1 LASKGLFCKNA
12 KRKQKKIIP
21 LIKAS
26 IYIRLT
32 PSGDRSLLI
41 KITRNEKMKKIL
53 SISLL
58 ATLCAATSLPALAAG
73 EKIGL
78 LMSDLRLER
87 WQKDRDLFTEAAESM
102 GAKVYTQSANGDAN
116 TQISQIE
123 NMISRGVDVLVIVPE
138 NGEVLGNVLAE
149 AKAEGIKVLAY
160 DRLIKFADIDLYV
173 SFDNIRVGEMQA
185 EALLKRKPKGNYFL
199 MGGSPTD
206 NNAKMF
212 RQGQMNVLQPA
223 IDSKKIN
230 IVGDQWAMGWSAEAA
245 LNIMENGLTAN
256 ANKIDAVV
264 ASNDSTA
271 GGAIQA
277 LAAQGLSGKVVIS
290 GQDADL
296 ASVRRIVAGTQTMTV
311 YKPISKLAK
320 TSAEMAV
327 KLARGEKIKVNGS
340 VNNGKKDV
348 DAVLLTPISVTK
360 DNLDSTVIADGFH
373 SRNDVYNP

>member
-1 LASKGLFCKNA
+1 
-12 KRKQKKIIP
+12 
-21 LIKAS
+21 
-26 IYIRLT
+26 
-32 PSGDRSLLI
+32 
-41 KITRNEKMKKIL
+41 MKKIV
-53 SISLL
+53 SMSLL

-87 WQKDRDLFTEAAESM
+87 WQKDRDIFTSAAEAM
-102 GAKVYTQSANGDAN
+102 GAKVYTQSANGDVT

-185 EALLKRKPKGNYFL
+185 EALLKRKPRGNYFL

-212 RQGQMNVLQPA
+212 RQGQMNVIQPA
-223 IDSKKIN
+223 IDAKQIQ

-296 ASVRRIVAGTQTMTV
+296 AAMRRIVAGTQTMTV
-311 YKPISKLAK
+311 YKPISKLA
-320 TSAEMAV
+320 TASAEMAV
-327 KLARGEKIKVNGS
+327 KLAREEKIQVTGH

-348 DAVLLTPISVTK
+348 DALLLTPIAVTK
-360 DNLDSTVIADGFH
+360 DNLDSTVIADGYH
-373 SRNDVYNP
+373 TRNAVYNP

>member
-1 LASKGLFCKNA
+1 
-12 KRKQKKIIP
+12 
-21 LIKAS
+21 
-26 IYIRLT
+26 
-32 PSGDRSLLI
+32 
-41 KITRNEKMKKIL
+41 MKKIV
-53 SISLL
+53 SMSLL
-58 ATLCAATSLPALAAG
+58 ATLCAATSLPAVAAG

-87 WQKDRDLFTEAAESM
+87 WQKDRDLFTQAAESM
-102 GAKVYTQSANGDAN
+102 GAEVFTQSANGDAN

-185 EALLKRKPKGNYFL
+185 EALLGLKPTGNYFL

-223 IDSKKIN
+223 IDAKKIN

-256 ANKIDAVV
+256 ANKIDVVV

-296 ASVRRIVAGTQTMTV
+296 AAMRRIVSGTQTMTV
-311 YKPISKLAK
+311 YKPISKLAT

-327 KLARGEKIKVNGS
+327 KLARNENIQSNGK
-340 VNNGKKDV
+340 VNNGTKDV
-348 DAVLLTPISVTK
+348 AAVLLAPIAVTK
-360 DNLDSTVIADGFH
+360 DNLDATVIADGFH

>member
-1 LASKGLFCKNA
+1 M
-12 KRKQKKIIP
+12 KKII
-21 LIKAS
+21 S
-26 IYIRLT
+26 
-32 PSGDRSLLI
+32 
-41 KITRNEKMKKIL
+41 M
-53 SISLL
+53 SLL
-58 ATLCAATSLPALAAG
+58 ATVCAATSLPVLAAG

-138 NGEVLGNVLAE
+138 NGEVLGNVLSE

-185 EALLKRKPKGNYFL
+185 AALLQRKPTGNYFL

-223 IDSKKIN
+223 IDSKKIQ
-230 IVGDQWAMGWSAEAA
+230 IVGDQWARGWSAEAA

-327 KLARGEKIKVNGS
+327 KLARGETIKVNGHVS
-340 VNNGKKDV
+340 NGKKDV
-348 DAVLLTPISVTK
+348 DAVLLTPIAVTK

>member
-1 LASKGLFCKNA
+1 
-12 KRKQKKIIP
+12 
-21 LIKAS
+21 
-26 IYIRLT
+26 
-32 PSGDRSLLI
+32 
-41 KITRNEKMKKIL
+41 MKKIV
-53 SISLL
+53 SMSLL

-87 WQKDRDLFTEAAESM
+87 WQKDRDLFTQAAESM
-102 GAKVYTQSANGDAN
+102 GAEVYTQSANGDVT

-185 EALLKRKPKGNYFL
+185 EALLGLKPTGNYFL

-223 IDSKKIN
+223 IDAKKIN
-230 IVGDQWAMGWSAEAA
+230 VVGDQWAMGWSAEAA

-296 ASVRRIVAGTQTMTV
+296 AAVRRIVAGTQTMTV
-311 YKPISKLAK
+311 YKPISSLAK

-327 KLARGEKIKVNGS
+327 KLARGENIQSNGT
-340 VNNGKKDV
+340 VNNGTKEV
-348 DAVLLTPISVTK
+348 NAVLLAPIAVTK
-360 DNLDSTVIADGFH
+360 DNLDATVIADGFH

>member
-1 LASKGLFCKNA
+1 
-12 KRKQKKIIP
+12 
-21 LIKAS
+21 
-26 IYIRLT
+26 
-32 PSGDRSLLI
+32 
-41 KITRNEKMKKIL
+41 MKKIL
-53 SISLL
+53 SMSLIASCLL
-58 ATLCAATSLPALAAG
+58 ASVPVMAEG

-138 NGEVLGNVLAE
+138 NGEVLGNVLSE

-185 EALLKRKPKGNYFL
+185 QALLKRKPTGNYFL
-199 MGGSPTD
+199 IGGSPTD

-212 RQGQMNVLQPA
+212 REGQMKVLQPA
-223 IDSKKIN
+223 IDSKKIK

-271 GGAIQA
+271 GGAVQA

-296 ASVRRIVAGTQTMTV
+296 AAVRRIVAGTQTMTV

-320 TSAEMAV
+320 TSAELAV
-327 KLARGEKIKVNGS
+327 KLARGEKIDVNGH

-348 DAVLLTPISVTK
+348 DAVLLTPIAVTK
-360 DNLDSTVIADGFH
+360 DNLDETVIADGFH
-373 SRNDVYNP
+373 SHDDVYNP

>member
-1 LASKGLFCKNA
+1 
-12 KRKQKKIIP
+12 
-21 LIKAS
+21 
-26 IYIRLT
+26 
-32 PSGDRSLLI
+32 
-41 KITRNEKMKKIL
+41 MKKIV
-53 SISLL
+53 SMSLL
-58 ATLCAATSLPALAAG
+58 ATLCAATSLPTVAAG

-87 WQKDRDLFTEAAESM
+87 WQKDRDLFTQAAESM
-102 GAKVYTQSANGDAN
+102 GAKVYTQSANGDVT

-138 NGEVLGNVLAE
+138 NGEVLANVLSE

-185 EALLKRKPKGNYFL
+185 EALLGLKPTGNYFL

-223 IDSKKIN
+223 IDAKKIN
-230 IVGDQWAMGWSAEAA
+230 VVGDQWAMGWSAEAA

-296 ASVRRIVAGTQTMTV
+296 AAVRRIVAGTQTMTV
-311 YKPISKLAK
+311 YKPISSLAK

-327 KLARGEKIKVNGS
+327 KLARGENIQSNGT
-340 VNNGKKDV
+340 VNNGTKEV
-348 DAVLLTPISVTK
+348 NAVLLAPIAVTK
-360 DNLDSTVIADGFH
+360 DNLDATVIADGFH

>member
-1 LASKGLFCKNA
+1 M
-12 KRKQKKIIP
+12 KKII
-21 LIKAS
+21 S
-26 IYIRLT
+26 
-32 PSGDRSLLI
+32 
-41 KITRNEKMKKIL
+41 M
-53 SISLL
+53 SLL
-58 ATLCAATSLPALAAG
+58 ATVCAATSLPVLAAG

-138 NGEVLGNVLAE
+138 NGEVLGNVLSE

-185 EALLKRKPKGNYFL
+185 AALLKRKPTGNYFL

-223 IDSKKIN
+223 IDSKKIQ
-230 IVGDQWAMGWSAEAA
+230 IVGDQWARGWSAEAA

-296 ASVRRIVAGTQTMTV
+296 VSVRRIVAGTQTMTV

-327 KLARGEKIKVNGS
+327 KLARGEKIKVNGH

-348 DAVLLTPISVTK
+348 DAVLLTPIAVTK

>member
-1 LASKGLFCKNA
+1 
-12 KRKQKKIIP
+12 
-21 LIKAS
+21 
-26 IYIRLT
+26 
-32 PSGDRSLLI
+32 
-41 KITRNEKMKKIL
+41 MKKIV
-53 SISLL
+53 SMSLL
-58 ATLCAATSLPALAAG
+58 ATLCAAMSLPALADG

-87 WQKDRDLFTEAAESM
+87 WQKDRDLFTSAAEAM
-102 GAKVYTQSANGDAN
+102 GAKVYTQSANGDVT

-138 NGEVLGNVLAE
+138 NGEVLSNVLAE

-185 EALLKRKPKGNYFL
+185 EALLNSKPNGNYFL
-199 MGGSPTD
+199 IGGSPTD

-223 IDSKKIN
+223 IDAKDIQ
-230 IVGDQWAMGWSAEAA
+230 IVGDQWAMGWSAESA

-256 ANKIDAVV
+256 ANKVDAVV

-296 ASVRRIVAGTQTMTV
+296 AAMRRIVAGTQTMTV
-311 YKPISKLAK
+311 YKPISKLAT
-320 TSAEMAV
+320 TSAEMAL
-327 KLARGEKIKVNGS
+327 KLARGEKIQANGH
-340 VNNGKKDV
+340 VNNGQKDV
-348 DAVLLTPISVTK
+348 EAVLLTPIAVTK
-360 DNLDSTVIADGFH
+360 DNLDATVIADGYH
-373 SRNDVYNP
+373 SHDAVYNP

>member
-1 LASKGLFCKNA
+1 
-12 KRKQKKIIP
+12 
-21 LIKAS
+21 
-26 IYIRLT
+26 
-32 PSGDRSLLI
+32 
-41 KITRNEKMKKIL
+41 MKKIV
-53 SISLL
+53 SMSLL

-87 WQKDRDLFTEAAESM
+87 WQKDRDLFTQAAESM
-102 GAKVYTQSANGDAN
+102 GAEVYTQSANGN
-116 TQISQIE
+116 VTTQISQIE

-185 EALLKRKPKGNYFL
+185 EALLGLKPTGNYFL

-223 IDSKKIN
+223 IDAKKIN
-230 IVGDQWAMGWSAEAA
+230 VVGDQWAMGWSAEAA

-256 ANKIDAVV
+256 ANKVDAVV

-296 ASVRRIVAGTQTMTV
+296 AAVRRIVAGTQTMTV
-311 YKPISKLAK
+311 YKPISSLAK

-327 KLARGEKIKVNGS
+327 KLARGENIQSNGT
-340 VNNGKKDV
+340 VNNGTKEV
-348 DAVLLTPISVTK
+348 NAVLLAPIAVTK
-360 DNLDSTVIADGFH
+360 DNLDATVIADGFH

>member
-1 LASKGLFCKNA
+1 
-12 KRKQKKIIP
+12 
-21 LIKAS
+21 
-26 IYIRLT
+26 
-32 PSGDRSLLI
+32 
-41 KITRNEKMKKIL
+41 MKKIL
-53 SISLL
+53 SMSLI
-58 ATLCAATSLPALAAG
+58 AACMAASIPVMAAG

-87 WQKDRDLFTEAAESM
+87 WQKDRDLFTAAAESM

-116 TQISQIE
+116 AQISQIE

-138 NGEVLGNVLAE
+138 NGEVLSNVLAE
-149 AKAEGIKVLAY
+149 AKSEGIKVLAY

-185 EALLKRKPKGNYFL
+185 QALIQRKPTGNYFL
-199 MGGSPTD
+199 IGGSPTD

-212 RQGQMNVLQPA
+212 REGQMNVLQPA
-223 IDSKKIN
+223 IDAKKIN
-230 IVGDQWAMGWSAEAA
+230 IVGDQWAIGWSAESA

-271 GGAIQA
+271 GGAVQA

-296 ASVRRIVAGTQTMTV
+296 AAMRRIVAGTQTMTV

-320 TSAEMAV
+320 ASAEMAV
-327 KLARGEKIKVNGS
+327 KLARGEKIKADGF
-340 VNNGKKDV
+340 VNNGKKGV
-348 DAVLLTPISVTK
+348 DAILLTPISVNK
-360 DNLDSTVIADGFH
+360 SNLDSTVIADGYH
-373 SRNDVYNP
+373 SRNSVYNP

>member
-1 LASKGLFCKNA
+1 M
-12 KRKQKKIIP
+12 KRV
-21 LIKAS
+21 
-26 IYIRLT
+26 
-32 PSGDRSLLI
+32 
-41 KITRNEKMKKIL
+41 L

-58 ATLCAATSLPALAAG
+58 AATCLAVSFPSLAAG

-87 WQKDRDLFTEAAESM
+87 WQKDRDLFTAEAEKL
-102 GAKVYTQSANGDAN
+102 GARVYTQSANGDVS

-138 NGEVLGNVLAE
+138 NGEVLSNVLAE

-185 EALLKRKPKGNYFL
+185 EALLKRKPMGRYFL

-212 RQGQMNVLQPA
+212 REGQMNVLQPA
-223 IDSKKIN
+223 IDAEKIQV
-230 IVGDQWAMGWSAEAA
+230 IGDQWAMGWSAEAA
-245 LNIMENGLTAN
+245 LNIMENALTAN
-256 ANKIDAVV
+256 ANKVDAVV

-277 LAAQGLSGKVVIS
+277 LAAQGLSGKVIIS

-296 ASVRRIVAGTQTMTV
+296 AAVRRIVQGSQTMTV
-311 YKPISKLAK
+311 YKPISKLAE

-327 KLARGEKIKVNGS
+327 KLARGEAIQADGY
-340 VNNGKKDV
+340 VNNGQKDV
-348 DAVLLTPISVTK
+348 DAVLLTPIAVTK
-360 DNLDSTVIADGFH
+360 ENLDETVIADGFH
-373 SRNDVYNP
+373 SKAAVYNP

>member
-1 LASKGLFCKNA
+1 
-12 KRKQKKIIP
+12 
-21 LIKAS
+21 
-26 IYIRLT
+26 
-32 PSGDRSLLI
+32 
-41 KITRNEKMKKIL
+41 MKKIL
-53 SISLL
+53 SMSLL

-149 AKAEGIKVLAY
+149 EAKAEGIKVLAY

-223 IDSKKIN
+223 IDAKKIN

>member
-1 LASKGLFCKNA
+1 
-12 KRKQKKIIP
+12 
-21 LIKAS
+21 
-26 IYIRLT
+26 
-32 PSGDRSLLI
+32 
-41 KITRNEKMKKIL
+41 MKKIL
-53 SISLL
+53 SMSLL

-327 KLARGEKIKVNGS
+327 KLARGEKIKVNGQ

>member
-1 LASKGLFCKNA
+1 
-12 KRKQKKIIP
+12 
-21 LIKAS
+21 
-26 IYIRLT
+26 
-32 PSGDRSLLI
+32 
-41 KITRNEKMKKIL
+41 MKKIL
-53 SISLL
+53 SMSLL

-296 ASVRRIVAGTQTMTV
+296 AAMRRIVAGTQTMTV

-327 KLARGEKIKVNGS
+327 KLARGEKIKVNGQ

>member
-1 LASKGLFCKNA
+1 
-12 KRKQKKIIP
+12 
-21 LIKAS
+21 
-26 IYIRLT
+26 
-32 PSGDRSLLI
+32 
-41 KITRNEKMKKIL
+41 
-53 SISLL
+53 
-58 ATLCAATSLPALAAG
+58 
-73 EKIGL
+73 
-78 LMSDLRLER
+78 
-87 WQKDRDLFTEAAESM
+87 
-102 GAKVYTQSANGDAN
+102 
-116 TQISQIE
+116 
-123 NMISRGVDVLVIVPE
+123 
-138 NGEVLGNVLAE
+138 AE

-185 EALLKRKPKGNYFL
+185 EALLKRKPRGNYFL

-212 RQGQMNVLQPA
+212 RQGQMNVIQPA
-223 IDSKKIN
+223 IDAKQIQ

-296 ASVRRIVAGTQTMTV
+296 AAMRRIVAGTQTMTV
-311 YKPISKLAK
+311 YKPISKLA
-320 TSAEMAV
+320 TASAEMAV
-327 KLARGEKIKVNGS
+327 KLARGEKIQVTGH

-348 DAVLLTPISVTK
+348 DALLLTPIAVTK
-360 DNLDSTVIADGFH
+360 DNLDSTVIADGYH
-373 SRNDVYNP
+373 TRNAVYNP

>member
-1 LASKGLFCKNA
+1 
-12 KRKQKKIIP
+12 
-21 LIKAS
+21 
-26 IYIRLT
+26 
-32 PSGDRSLLI
+32 
-41 KITRNEKMKKIL
+41 MKKIL
-53 SISLL
+53 SMSLL

-223 IDSKKIN
+223 IDAKKIN

>member
-1 LASKGLFCKNA
+1 
-12 KRKQKKIIP
+12 
-21 LIKAS
+21 
-26 IYIRLT
+26 
-32 PSGDRSLLI
+32 
-41 KITRNEKMKKIL
+41 MKKIL
-53 SISLL
+53 SMTLL
-58 ATLCAATSLPALAAG
+58 ATLCAATSLPALADG

-87 WQKDRDLFTEAAESM
+87 WQKDRDLFTDAAEAM
-102 GAKVYTQSANGDAN
+102 GAKVYTQSANGDVT

-185 EALLKRKPKGNYFL
+185 EALLKRKPTGNYFL

-223 IDSKKIN
+223 INAKKIN

-296 ASVRRIVAGTQTMTV
+296 AAMRRIVAGTQTMTV
-311 YKPISKLAK
+311 YKPISNLAK
-320 TSAEMAV
+320 TSAAMAV
-327 KLARGEKIKVNGS
+327 KLARGEKIKADGY

-348 DAVLLTPISVTK
+348 DAVLLTPISVNK
-360 DNLDSTVIADGFH
+360 SNLDATVIADGYH

>member
-1 LASKGLFCKNA
+1 
-12 KRKQKKIIP
+12 
-21 LIKAS
+21 
-26 IYIRLT
+26 
-32 PSGDRSLLI
+32 
-41 KITRNEKMKKIL
+41 MKKIL